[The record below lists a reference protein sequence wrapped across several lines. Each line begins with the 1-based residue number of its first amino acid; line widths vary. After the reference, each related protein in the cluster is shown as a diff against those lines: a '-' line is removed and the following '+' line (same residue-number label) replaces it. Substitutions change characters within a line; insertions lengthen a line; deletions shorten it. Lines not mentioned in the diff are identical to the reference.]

1 MDLGAFASR
10 VSGVTEGR
18 VHKGDAPPS
27 QQGDDEC
34 AMYDDS
40 PGGCWVREPPYHPG
54 RQIDYDK
61 QRDAKEAARKAA
73 ALGVKTDPDATDP
86 DSADEEKKVASPPPP
101 SPPLPRG
108 TRTRT
113 RPRAH
118 VRTRALRTTHY
129 RLPCQYVQV
138 DLYFFAYV
146 LTVSQAGL
154 YFCMRQRVHPRFAG
168 WA

>member
-61 QRDAKEAARKAA
+61 QRDAKDAARKAA
-73 ALGVKTDPDATDP
+73 
-86 DSADEEKKVASPPPP
+86 DSHTRSLAISDLSPACASHAW
-101 SPPLPRG
+101 G
-108 TRTRT
+108 
-113 RPRAH
+113 
-118 VRTRALRTTHY
+118 
-129 RLPCQYVQV
+129 
-138 DLYFFAYV
+138 
-146 LTVSQAGL
+146 
-154 YFCMRQRVHPRFAG
+154 RVEACR
-168 WA
+168 

>member
-73 ALGVKTDPDATDP
+73 A
-86 DSADEEKKVASPPPP
+86 
-101 SPPLPRG
+101 
-108 TRTRT
+108 
-113 RPRAH
+113 
-118 VRTRALRTTHY
+118 
-129 RLPCQYVQV
+129 
-138 DLYFFAYV
+138 
-146 LTVSQAGL
+146 QAGL